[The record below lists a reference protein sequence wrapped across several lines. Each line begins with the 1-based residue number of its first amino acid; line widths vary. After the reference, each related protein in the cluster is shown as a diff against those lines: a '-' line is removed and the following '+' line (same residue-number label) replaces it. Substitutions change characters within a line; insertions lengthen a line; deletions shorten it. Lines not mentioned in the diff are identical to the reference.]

1 MKILK
6 KRKLRWA
13 LIGVFLSFLGPL
25 GEWMVLKLFS
35 DATTDSLMLTY
46 FYTEFVALIS
56 LGLFGYMLGLY
67 TDKIEVLALH
77 DKLTGLYNRH
87 YLIEHLEHLLAMRK
101 RYKRKLSLM
110 MIDLDNFK
118 RVNDSYGHV
127 TGDLALKAVSE
138 CVRQRCRESDVL
150 ARYGGEE
157 FIIICPDSNIQESY
171 RLAERIRESVEQL
184 TSESL
189 GFPGPQT
196 VSIGACELS
205 SDEELSIDQLFSRV
219 DKALYRAKE
228 EGRNKVF
235 ISTQEQV
242 AK

>member
-35 DATTDSLMLTY
+35 GATTDSLMLTY

-138 CVRQRCRESDVL
+138 CVRQRCRNQMCSLDM
-150 ARYGGEE
+150 EE
-157 FIIICPDSNIQESY
+157 KN
-171 RLAERIRESVEQL
+171 L
-184 TSESL
+184 
-189 GFPGPQT
+189 
-196 VSIGACELS
+196 LS
-205 SDEELSIDQLFSRV
+205 FALIPIFRKATGWLNAFA
-219 DKALYRAKE
+219 KALS
-228 EGRNKVF
+228 N
-235 ISTQEQV
+235 
-242 AK
+242 